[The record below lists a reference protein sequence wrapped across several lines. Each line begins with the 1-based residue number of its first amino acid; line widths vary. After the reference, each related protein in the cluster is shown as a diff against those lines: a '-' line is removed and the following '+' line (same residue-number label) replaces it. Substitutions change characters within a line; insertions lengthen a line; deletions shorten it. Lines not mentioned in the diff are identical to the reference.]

1 AARCDFSNG
10 SDTLH
15 SAVPPP
21 PTIPAWGRG
30 RDVQEGACANP
41 GAGPGL
47 KAGGVAY
54 VLRQCFGSECCPGC
68 DLALLV
74 GGLSSRLLRFWLFAS
89 GSFSAFLPRGSRG
102 PPEGS
107 SAALQRSGILSAMN
121 HMLNLYLLGVVVT
134 LLSIF
139 VRLMESLE
147 GLLENPSPGSFW
159 TTRGQLAST
168 EPPRAFQTIRPEGC
182 DKTSLHRL

>member
-1 AARCDFSNG
+1 MAAGILETILRSRPSSAARLLGLG
-10 SDTLH
+10 SLRH
-15 SAVPPP
+15 CFGSASAVP
-21 PTIPAWGRG
+21 
-30 RDVQEGACANP
+30 
-41 GAGPGL
+41 
-47 KAGGVAY
+47 
-54 VLRQCFGSECCPGC
+54 
-68 DLALLV
+68 ALLV
-74 GGLSSRLLRFWLFAS
+74 GGLSSRLLRFWLLAS
-89 GSFSAFLPRGSRG
+89 GPFPAFLPRGSRG

-168 EPPRAFQTIRPEGC
+168 ETPRAFQTIRPEGC